1 MFFGGYSAR
10 QYWRLDMPIN
20 AMARLFGRSPFV
32 PLQLHLDKVADCVEA
47 AISLLYEIAEG
58 NEENIEKAARE
69 ISKLEHKADLVKN
82 DIRNNLPRGL
92 FLAIDRGQL
101 LEMLSLQDSIA
112 DKGEDIGILMS
123 LRSAKMLKE
132 LVEPFNNYLEGNMDA
147 FRKAR
152 DVMRELDALIESGFG
167 GAEATRVDQM
177 VEAVAQAEHEC
188 DIMQRKLMK
197 QVLDHEDEMS
207 VGDFFVWQR
216 LLHEI
221 AAISNY
227 SEKLAN
233 RMRMLLTLK

>member
-1 MFFGGYSAR
+1 
-10 QYWRLDMPIN
+10 MPVN

-47 AISLLYEIAEG
+47 TFSLLERIREG
-58 NEENIEKAARE
+58 EDPNVEETARE

-101 LEMLSLQDSIA
+101 LEILSLQDSIA
-112 DKGEDIGILMS
+112 DKAEDIGILMS
-123 LRSAKMLKE
+123 LRSAKMLDSLVQPFGEYIKE
-132 LVEPFNNYLEGNMDA
+132 NKDA
-147 FRKAR
+147 FHKAR

-167 GAEATRVDQM
+167 GIEATRVVEM
-177 VEAVAQAEHEC
+177 VDAVAESEHNC

-197 QVLDHEDEMS
+197 LVLDHEDELS
-207 VGDFFVWQR
+207 VGHFFVWQR

-221 AAISNY
+221 AGISNY

-233 RMRMLLTLK
+233 RVRMLLTLK

>member
-1 MFFGGYSAR
+1 
-10 QYWRLDMPIN
+10 MPVN

-32 PLQLHLDKVADCVEA
+32 PLQLHLDKVTDCVEA
-47 AISLLYEIAEG
+47 TISLLEG
-58 NEENIEKAARE
+58 IRKGDESDLGEAARV

-92 FLAIDRGQL
+92 FLAIDRSQL

-112 DKGEDIGILMS
+112 DKAEDIGILMS
-123 LRSAKMLKE
+123 LRKAKMLTDLVDPFKE
-132 LVEPFNNYLEGNMDA
+132 FVEGNRDA
-147 FRKAR
+147 FHKAK

-167 GAEATRVDQM
+167 GTEAARVDQM
-177 VEAVAQAEHEC
+177 VDAVAKAEHDC
-188 DIMQRKLMK
+188 DIMQRKMMK
-197 QVLDHEDEMS
+197 QVLDHEDELS

-221 AAISNY
+221 AGLSNY

-233 RMRMLLTLK
+233 RVRMLLSLK

>member
-1 MFFGGYSAR
+1 
-10 QYWRLDMPIN
+10 MPVN
-20 AMARLFGRSPFV
+20 AMTRLFGRSPFV

-47 AISLLYEIAEG
+47 AFSLLERIREG
-58 NEENIEKAARE
+58 EDPNVEETASE

-101 LEMLSLQDSIA
+101 LEILGLQDSIA
-112 DKGEDIGILMS
+112 DKAEDIGILMS
-123 LRSAKMLKE
+123 LRSAKMLDS
-132 LVEPFNNYLEGNMDA
+132 LVEPFGEYVKENKDA
-147 FRKAR
+147 FHKAR

-167 GAEATRVDQM
+167 GVEATRVVEM
-177 VEAVAQAEHEC
+177 VDGVAEAEHNC

-197 QVLDHEDEMS
+197 LVLDHEDELS
-207 VGDFFVWQR
+207 VGHFFVWQR

-221 AAISNY
+221 AGISNY

-233 RMRMLLTLK
+233 RVRMLLTLK

>member
-1 MFFGGYSAR
+1 
-10 QYWRLDMPIN
+10 MPVN
-20 AMARLFGRSPFV
+20 AMTRLFGRSPFV

-47 AISLLYEIAEG
+47 AFSLLERIREG
-58 NEENIEKAARE
+58 EDPNVEKTARE

-101 LEMLSLQDSIA
+101 LEILGLQDSIA
-112 DKGEDIGILMS
+112 DKAEDIGILMS
-123 LRSAKMLKE
+123 LRSAKMLDS
-132 LVEPFNNYLEGNMDA
+132 LVEPFGEYIKENKDA
-147 FRKAR
+147 FHKAR

-167 GAEATRVDQM
+167 GVEATRVVEM
-177 VEAVAQAEHEC
+177 VDGVAEAEHNC

-197 QVLDHEDEMS
+197 LVLDHEDELS
-207 VGDFFVWQR
+207 VGHFFVWQR

-221 AAISNY
+221 AGISNY

-233 RMRMLLTLK
+233 RVRMLLTLK

>member
-1 MFFGGYSAR
+1 
-10 QYWRLDMPIN
+10 MPVN

-47 AISLLYEIAEG
+47 VFSLLERIREG
-58 NEENIEKAARE
+58 EDSNIGETARE

-101 LEMLSLQDSIA
+101 LEILGLQDSIA
-112 DKGEDIGILMS
+112 DKAEDIGILMS
-123 LRSAKMLKE
+123 LRSAKMLDS
-132 LVEPFNNYLEGNMDA
+132 LGEPFGEYIKGNKDA
-147 FRKAR
+147 FHKAR

-167 GAEATRVDQM
+167 GIEATRVVEM
-177 VEAVAQAEHEC
+177 VDGVAEAEHNC

-197 QVLDHEDEMS
+197 LVLDHEDELS
-207 VGDFFVWQR
+207 VGNFFVWQR

-221 AAISNY
+221 AGISNY

-233 RMRMLLTLK
+233 RIRMLLTLK

>member
-1 MFFGGYSAR
+1 
-10 QYWRLDMPIN
+10 MPVN

-47 AISLLYEIAEG
+47 AFSLLERIREG
-58 NEENIEKAARE
+58 EDPNVEETARE

-101 LEMLSLQDSIA
+101 LEILSLQDSIA
-112 DKGEDIGILMS
+112 DKAEDIGILMS
-123 LRSAKMLKE
+123 LRSAKMLDS
-132 LVEPFNNYLEGNMDA
+132 LVEPFGEYIKENKDA
-147 FRKAR
+147 FHKAR

-167 GAEATRVDQM
+167 GIEATRVVEM
-177 VEAVAQAEHEC
+177 VDAVAESEHNC

-197 QVLDHEDEMS
+197 LVLDHEDELS
-207 VGDFFVWQR
+207 VGHFFVWQR

-221 AAISNY
+221 AGISNY

-233 RMRMLLTLK
+233 RVRMLLTLK

>member
-1 MFFGGYSAR
+1 
-10 QYWRLDMPIN
+10 MPVN

-47 AISLLYEIAEG
+47 AFSLLERIREG
-58 NEENIEKAARE
+58 EDPNVEETARE

-101 LEMLSLQDSIA
+101 LEILGLQDSIA
-112 DKGEDIGILMS
+112 DKAEDIGILMS
-123 LRSAKMLKE
+123 LRSAKMLDS
-132 LVEPFNNYLEGNMDA
+132 LVEPFGEYIKENKDA
-147 FRKAR
+147 FHKAR

-167 GAEATRVDQM
+167 GVEATRVVEM
-177 VEAVAQAEHEC
+177 VDGVAEAEHNC

-197 QVLDHEDEMS
+197 LVLDHEDELS
-207 VGDFFVWQR
+207 VGHFFVWQR

-221 AAISNY
+221 AGISNY

-233 RMRMLLTLK
+233 RVRMLLTLK

>member
-1 MFFGGYSAR
+1 
-10 QYWRLDMPIN
+10 MPVN

-47 AISLLYEIAEG
+47 AFSLLERIREG
-58 NEENIEKAARE
+58 EDPNVEETARE

-101 LEMLSLQDSIA
+101 LEILSLQDSIA
-112 DKGEDIGILMS
+112 DKAEDIGILMS
-123 LRSAKMLKE
+123 LRSAKMLDSLVQPFGEYIKE
-132 LVEPFNNYLEGNMDA
+132 NKDA
-147 FRKAR
+147 FHKAR

-167 GAEATRVDQM
+167 GIEATRVVEM
-177 VEAVAQAEHEC
+177 VDSVAEAEHNC

-197 QVLDHEDEMS
+197 LVLDHEDELS
-207 VGDFFVWQR
+207 VGSFFVWQR

-221 AAISNY
+221 AGISNY

-233 RMRMLLTLK
+233 RIRMLLTLK